1 MTTRLAA
8 WFRRQSVDRK
18 LTAMVLCTTGVTLV
32 VACVVFAVYDYVTS
46 RSRLVRDVAMMA
58 DVVGSNSTAALS
70 FSDAGTASETLSA
83 MARNPH
89 IRDARLFLHDG
100 TVLATYRRPDTG
112 SDLPHTAHAPWS
124 PADGPLA
131 IFEDDHLRVVRPVV
145 LRSEVVGRIE
155 VESDTAEVWTRL
167 GRFAAIVAATLVGA
181 FAIAFGLSR
190 LTARLL
196 YAPIGRL
203 IEVARLVRDSSRY
216 DVRAARGDDDEMGE
230 LVDRFNEMLAEI
242 QRRDQQLLA
251 QHDDLERTVDRRT
264 AELRSTNEALIAA
277 RDRAMEASRAKSEF
291 LANMSHEIR
300 TPMNGIIGMTD
311 LVLDTPLTPE
321 QYDGLKTVRTSADTL
336 LAILNDI
343 LDFSKIESRKV
354 VLEAVPFAIRT
365 TIADALKPLSVHARQ
380 KGLELITDVAA
391 EVPPGI
397 VGDPTRLQQ
406 VIANLVGNAL
416 KFTPRGYVRCAVR
429 EQSREQGRS
438 VLHIS
443 VSDTGIGILP
453 DQQGAIFEAF
463 RQADGSTT
471 RRFGGTGL
479 GLTISAA
486 LVRLMGGQLRV
497 ESTPGAGSTFFFT
510 IPVSIA
516 EAGVPLDGQQ
526 AGAPARLT
534 PAPGNLAMRPGQARK
549 RVLLV
554 EDNPVNQRVA
564 SGLLTRRGHQVTIA
578 NNGAEALARLD
589 SGLFDVVLMDLQMP
603 VMDGIEA
610 TSAIRDRERGSDRR
624 IRIVAMTAHAME
636 SDRQRCL
643 DAGMDDYISKPVN
656 PGALFAVVEQAGRPA
671 DAVPPGSGPDADADR
686 PGAMASFDEAELLER
701 TSGSAEIAA
710 EVMRLFLDDCPVRL
724 SAIEAAVRSGDA
736 EELRLAAHALK
747 GAAGNLSAT
756 GTCQAADALE
766 RIGAEGRMDAAAAA
780 WEHLS
785 IEAGRLLEDLTRR
798 LEDAS
803 EAPLQRVS

>member
-724 SAIEAAVRSGDA
+724 SAIEAAVRGGDA

>member
-724 SAIEAAVRSGDA
+724 SAIEAAVRGGDA

-785 IEAGRLLEDLTRR
+785 IEAGRLLEDLARR

>member
-354 VLEAVPFAIRT
+354 EIEAVPFSLHT

>member
-497 ESTPGAGSTFFFT
+497 ESTPGAGRR
-510 IPVSIA
+510 
-516 EAGVPLDGQQ
+516 
-526 AGAPARLT
+526 AGAPDAGAGQPGDAPRPGPQARPAGRGQPRQPARGLGAAHA
-534 PAPGNLAMRPGQARK
+534 PRAPGHHR
-549 RVLLV
+549 
-554 EDNPVNQRVA
+554 EQR
-564 SGLLTRRGHQVTIA
+564 RRGA
-578 NNGAEALARLD
+578 GPA
-589 SGLFDVVLMDLQMP
+589 
-603 VMDGIEA
+603 
-610 TSAIRDRERGSDRR
+610 
-624 IRIVAMTAHAME
+624 
-636 SDRQRCL
+636 RQRSLRCRA
-643 DAGMDDYISKPVN
+643 DG
-656 PGALFAVVEQAGRPA
+656 PA
-671 DAVPPGSGPDADADR
+671 DARHGRHRGHIRDPR
-686 PGAMASFDEAELLER
+686 P
-701 TSGSAEIAA
+701 
-710 EVMRLFLDDCPVRL
+710 
-724 SAIEAAVRSGDA
+724 
-736 EELRLAAHALK
+736 
-747 GAAGNLSAT
+747 
-756 GTCQAADALE
+756 
-766 RIGAEGRMDAAAAA
+766 
-780 WEHLS
+780 
-785 IEAGRLLEDLTRR
+785 
-798 LEDAS
+798 
-803 EAPLQRVS
+803 

>member
-181 FAIAFGLSR
+181 FVIAFGLSR

>member
-112 SDLPHTAHAPWS
+112 SDLPHTAHAPWG

-181 FAIAFGLSR
+181 FVIAFGLSR

-497 ESTPGAGSTFFFT
+497 ESMPGAGSTFFFT